1 MSRKRLAAEIVAVL
15 GVLAALAASPAF
27 ASGGPGGGGG
37 SGSGGSGG
45 GCAPLTLN
53 VRVGHADGNGNSG
66 IGVQATML
74 NCSSAPEPMQL
85 AVTVPNSGTVPF
97 TFSTG
102 GAALAPGRSL
112 TMFASPIGSTP
123 IALHY
128 GQTYDVVGTLSETG
142 ATPRTLSTI
151 TTPVTMP
158 PGVVS

>member
-1 MSRKRLAAEIVAVL
+1 MCRKRPAAAIVAVI

-27 ASGGPGGGGG
+27 ASSGPGSGG
-37 SGSGGSGG
+37 SGSGGG
-45 GCAPLTLN
+45 GCAPLTML
-53 VRVGHADGNGNSG
+53 VKVAHADGNGNSG
-66 IGVQATML
+66 INVQVTIQ
-74 NCSSAPEPMQL
+74 NCSSAPQPLQL
-85 AVTVPNSGTVPF
+85 TVTVPNSATVPF
-97 TFSTG
+97 KFSTG
-102 GAALAPGRSL
+102 GVALAPGRSL